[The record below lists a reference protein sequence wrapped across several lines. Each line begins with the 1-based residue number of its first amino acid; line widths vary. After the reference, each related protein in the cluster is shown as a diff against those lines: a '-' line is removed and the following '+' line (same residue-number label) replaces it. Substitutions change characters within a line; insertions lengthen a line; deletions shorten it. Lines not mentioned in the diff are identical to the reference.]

1 MHCLTTTHFNFR
13 HLLSSSCCCG
23 VLSSCWK
30 LPEAPASSCPSKQTQ
45 SAPDTLRHRLS
56 SGSQACASSRAV
68 ILSLANADRRGLM
81 NFGSETMDRVT
92 TTHRKAGKQ
101 DILPCSS
108 FVLCVVSRE
117 RNRKAR
123 SVAEIDGSWPSAT
136 ATLSV
141 RAVRSLN
148 PLRFRHHDPDLKPAE
163 RAPRTRQHMTG
174 FARNWGPR
182 ERKWVYS
189 SYDDLI
195 FEQASPGPA
204 RALRFEF

>member
-1 MHCLTTTHFNFR
+1 MSVVILLLWRPVKLLEAARSPSEQLPKQASTVRAR
-13 HLLSSSCCCG
+13 HVASPAFLGHPRLRILSCSSSFTCECR
-23 VLSSCWK
+23 
-30 LPEAPASSCPSKQTQ
+30 SKGI
-45 SAPDTLRHRLS
+45 DELRLRNHGPRHHNPQK
-56 SGSQACASSRAV
+56 G
-68 ILSLANADRRGLM
+68 G
-81 NFGSETMDRVT
+81 ETRYFPHV
-92 TTHRKAGKQ
+92 RP
-101 DILPCSS
+101 LFC
-108 FVLCVVSRE
+108 LCVVSRE

-141 RAVRSLN
+141 RAVRFLN
-148 PLRFRHHDPDLKPAE
+148 PLRFRHHDPDLKPAA